1 MSYGGRR
8 YSRKRGRSA
17 GSLGGMVGESATIAN
32 KLGPRGALTTGL
44 IGFTALYFIIP
55 WLLVLWADHNKASMK
70 GQMASVMG
78 QLLDEIFI
86 RRFIRPSEWAGIA
99 VLLVC
104 VGIATWKAFTRTD
117 LDYRERRNVSALARL
132 IARFLD

>member
-1 MSYGGRR
+1 MSYGKRR
-8 YSRKRGRSA
+8 NHRRHGRSSQGF
-17 GSLGGMVGESATIAN
+17 GSMVGDTAAIAS
-32 KLGPRGALTTGL
+32 KFGPRGALTTGL

-117 LDYRERRNVSALARL
+117 LDYGERREMSTLAKL